1 LRIFEGVVMT
11 SCVASNERFES
22 QQPAEQ
28 KRTWNAP
35 RLQSLSAE
43 LARGDHGENNFDGLG
58 FS

>member
-1 LRIFEGVVMT
+1 MN
-11 SCVASNERFES
+11 SCVASNERLES

-28 KRTWNAP
+28 KRAWNAP

-43 LARGDHGENNFDGLG
+43 LARGDHGENHFDGLG